1 MARVRTGEGRSL
13 GRRFGWLWTAYAV
26 SAFGTWLAF
35 DAFPLIAITVLH
47 AGPAR
52 VSALAAAGLLAGAA
66 VAVPLGPWVEFRRKR
81 PVMIA
86 MDLVRCAALLSL
98 PAAFVLGGLGFAQL
112 LVVSVVVAAADIAFT
127 AASGAC
133 LRALVRPDD
142 LLAANGR
149 LESTAWTA
157 TMLGPPLGGA
167 AIGLFGPLVTV
178 AANAASFLLSAA
190 GIRAMGGTE
199 PRPARSGAARGAGP
213 RLRAGDLFE
222 GWRHILT
229 SPALRPL
236 FLNAILVS
244 GLIMATAPVL
254 AVLMLGRLGFA
265 PWQYAL
271 AFAAP
276 CVGGLAGSRASRR
289 LAARFGR
296 PKTMLVFGTLRAC
309 WLPGLAFVRPGAAG
323 LVLVLAVE
331 LGLITCMGVFNPL
344 QATCR
349 LEWTP
354 PGRVARVLAAWSVSS
369 KLTIAALT
377 GLWGLLAGLTGPRT
391 AVAVAGV
398 LSLAT
403 PALLFRNRRAM
414 SGPDVLTQVSA
425 GANVKNEG
433 EGGPIMIEIKS
444 IEKPDDRRDF
454 PRGHLEIANLS
465 GLVFGKATFE
475 PGWRWTESVKD
486 IAGTDLC
493 EVHHNGYVVSGRM
506 HIRMRDGAEQEV
518 GPGDV
523 FVATPGHDAWVVGD
537 EPCVVFDF
545 AGGIGEYAKAKH

>member
-1 MARVRTGEGRSL
+1 MVRTGERRSL
-13 GRRFGWLWTAYAV
+13 GRGFGWLWTAYAV

-81 PVMIA
+81 PVMVA

-98 PAAFVLGGLGFAQL
+98 PAAFLLGGLGFAHL

-127 AASGAC
+127 AASGSF
-133 LRALVRPDD
+133 LKALVRPDD
-142 LLAANGR
+142 LLTANGR
-149 LESTAWTA
+149 LESTSWTA

-167 AIGLFGPLVTV
+167 AIGLSGPLVTV
-178 AANAASFLLSAA
+178 AANAVSFLVSAA
-190 GIRAMGGTE
+190 GIRAIGGTE
-199 PRPARSGAARGAGP
+199 PRPAPSAGA
-213 RLRAGDLFE
+213 RLRAGDLLE

-229 SPALRPL
+229 GPALRSL
-236 FLNAILVS
+236 FLNQILVG

-254 AVLMLGRLGFA
+254 AVLMLGDLGFA
-265 PWQYAL
+265 PWEYAL

-276 CVGGLAGSRASRR
+276 CVGGLAGSRLARP

-296 PKTMLVFGTLRAC
+296 ARTMLVFGTLRAC
-309 WLPGLAFVRPGAAG
+309 WLPGLAFVRPGVAG
-323 LVLVLAVE
+323 LVLVIAVE
-331 LGLITCMGVFNPL
+331 LGLITCMGVFTPL
-344 QATCR
+344 YATCR

-354 PGRVARVLAAWSVSS
+354 PDRVARVLSAWSVTS
-369 KLTIAALT
+369 KLTIAAMT
-377 GLWGLLAGLTGPRT
+377 GLWGVLAGLTGPRT

-403 PALLFRNRRAM
+403 PVLLFRNRRALAA
-414 SGPDVLTQVSA
+414 PDGLTQVSTSA
-425 GANVKNEG
+425 SVKREG
-433 EGGPIMIEIKS
+433 EGGPDMIEIKS

-493 EVHHNGYVVSGRM
+493 EVHHNGYVVQGRM

-537 EPCVVFDF
+537 EACVVFDF
-545 AGGIGEYAKAKH
+545 AGGIGEYAKAGH

>member
-1 MARVRTGEGRSL
+1 MARVRRGRGRSL

-35 DAFPLIAITVLH
+35 DALPLIAITVLH

-52 VSALAAAGLLAGAA
+52 VSALAAAGLLVGAA

-98 PAAFVLGGLGFAQL
+98 PAAFALGGLGFAQL

-127 AASGAC
+127 SASGAC
-133 LRALVRPDD
+133 LRALVRPGD

-149 LESTAWTA
+149 LESTTWTA

-178 AANAASFLLSAA
+178 AANAVGFLLSAA

-199 PRPARSGAARGAGP
+199 PRPARSGGA
-213 RLRAGDLFE
+213 RLRAGDLLE

-229 SPALRPL
+229 GRALRPL
-236 FLNAILVS
+236 FLNQILVS

-276 CVGGLAGSRASRR
+276 CVGGLAGSRASGR

-296 PKTMLVFGTLRAC
+296 PRTMLVFGTLRAC
-309 WLPGLAFVRPGAAG
+309 WLLGLAFVRPGAAG
-323 LVLVLAVE
+323 LLLVIAVE

-354 PGRVARVLAAWSVSS
+354 PDRVARVLSAWSVSS
-369 KLTIAALT
+369 KLTIAAMT

-391 AVAVAGV
+391 AIAVAGV

-403 PALLFRNRRAM
+403 PALLLSNRRAL
-414 SGPDVLTQVSA
+414 SGPDALTQVGTSA
-425 GANVKNEG
+425 SVKNEG

-454 PRGHLEIANLS
+454 PRGHVEIANLS

-493 EVHHNGYVVSGRM
+493 EVHHNGYVVQGRM

-537 EPCVVFDF
+537 EACVMFDF
-545 AGGIGEYAKAKH
+545 AGGIGDYAKASH